1 MSKSEKRKF
10 INFFEKA
17 YCEKAVGEFE
27 KIDLEGRIERVF
39 KDYTAGVT
47 PGKII
52 TKSKNSEMKSDII
65 SDIQNLTLNIHAF
78 RKCGTYALDPPNR
91 H

>member
-47 PGKII
+47 PGKLEN
-52 TKSKNSEMKSDII
+52 SKNCNEVRLHTRNK
-65 SDIQNLTLNIHAF
+65 N
-78 RKCGTYALDPPNR
+78 KKKK
-91 H
+91 